1 MNKKILILCTGNS
14 CRSQM
19 AEAFLKSCDPELEV
33 VSAGT
38 EPAAEVNP
46 HAVTVMAERGIDLS
60 DARPEHVNTYLD
72 HSFDA
77 VVTVCD
83 HAKETCPVFPGKIGQ
98 RVHLGFDDPADAQ
111 GSEEEILAVF
121 RRVRDEI
128 DQAFKRFYDDLVS
141 S

>member
-19 AEAFLKSCDPELEV
+19 AEAFLKAIDPELEV
-33 VSAGT
+33 SSAGT
-38 EPAAEVNP
+38 EPADEVNP

-60 DARPEHVNTYLD
+60 DAHPEHVNTYLD

-83 HAKETCPVFPGKIGQ
+83 HAKETCPVFLGDVEQ
-98 RVHLGFDDPADAQ
+98 RLHLGFDDPAEAD
-111 GSEEEILAVF
+111 GSEDEILAVF

-128 DQAFKRFYDDLVS
+128 DEAFKRFYTETLS